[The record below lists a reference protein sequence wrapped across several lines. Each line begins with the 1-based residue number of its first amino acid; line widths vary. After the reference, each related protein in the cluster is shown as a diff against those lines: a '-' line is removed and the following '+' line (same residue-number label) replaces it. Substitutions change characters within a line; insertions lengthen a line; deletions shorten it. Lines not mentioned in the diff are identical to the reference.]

1 MKVIVVG
8 CGRYGSELAY
18 RLYQSGHTVSII
30 DENEEAFKIL
40 MPDFMGTLHEGDV
53 LNKDVLHR
61 AGIEE
66 ADALAAVTDNDS
78 LNMVVG
84 HIASKVYKIQRV
96 VVRNY
101 NPQYRSM
108 FEDFG
113 LQVVSSTSWG
123 AQRLE
128 EMIFHETSRTV
139 FSAGNGEVEL
149 YELVVPDKWV
159 GKTLGDLYPC
169 EGSILAALTRSGRA
183 HLPAPDIRIEA
194 GDVILVSATFEGID
208 AMRKQIC
215 ADEEA

>member
-1 MKVIVVG
+1 MKVIIVG

-18 RLYQSGHTVSII
+18 RLFKSGHVVSII

-40 MPDFMGTLHEGDV
+40 PPDFIGTTHEGDV
-53 LNKDVLHR
+53 MNKDVLHR

-66 ADALAAVTDNDS
+66 ADALAAVTDSDS

-84 HIASKVYKIQRV
+84 HIANKVYKVVHV

-101 NPQYRSM
+101 NPPYRSI

-128 EMIFHETSRTV
+128 EIISYQDSRTV
-139 FSAGNGEVEL
+139 FSAGNGEVEI
-149 YELVVPDKWV
+149 YELATPEKWV
-159 GKTLGDLYPC
+159 GKALKDLYPC
-169 EGSILAALTRSGRA
+169 EGSVLVAITRSGRS
-183 HLPAPDIRIEA
+183 HLPDPEIKIES
-194 GDVILVSATFEGID
+194 GDFILVSATFEGIE
-208 AMRKQIC
+208 AMRKQMC
-215 ADEEA
+215 EEA

>member
-18 RLYQSGHTVSII
+18 RLYQSGHDVSII
-30 DENEEAFKIL
+30 DENEEAFRIL
-40 MPDFMGTLHEGDV
+40 LPDFVGTLHEGDV
-53 LNKDVLHR
+53 MNKDVLHR

-66 ADALAAVTDNDS
+66 ADALAAVTDSDA

-84 HIASKVYKIQRV
+84 HIANKVYKIPRG

-128 EMIFHETSRTV
+128 EMIFHESSRTV
-139 FSAGNGEVEL
+139 FSAGNGEVEI
-149 YELVVPDKWV
+149 YELMVPQKWV
-159 GKTLGDLYPC
+159 GKALRDLYPC
-169 EGSILAALTRSGRA
+169 EGSIIVALTRAGRA
-183 HLPAPDIRIEA
+183 YLPSPDLDIEP
-194 GDVILVSATFEGID
+194 GDLILVSATFEGID
-208 AMRKQIC
+208 AMRKQVC
-215 ADEEA
+215 AEEA

>member
-18 RLYQSGHTVSII
+18 RLYKSGHDISII
-30 DENEEAFKIL
+30 DANEEAFKIL
-40 MPDFMGTLHEGDV
+40 IPDFVGTLHEGDV

-66 ADALAAVTDNDS
+66 ADALAAVTDNDT

-84 HIASKVYKIQRV
+84 HIASKVYKIPRV

-128 EMIFHETSRTV
+128 EMIFHESSRTV
-139 FSAGNGEVEL
+139 FSAGNGEVEI
-149 YELVVPDKWV
+149 YEIVVPGNWV
-159 GKTLGDLYPC
+159 GKTIGELNPC
-169 EGSILAALTRSGRA
+169 EGSVLVALTRAGRA
-183 HLPAPDIRIEA
+183 HLPEAGLTIEA
-194 GDVILVSATFEGID
+194 GDVILVSATFDGID
-208 AMRKQIC
+208 AMRKQLC
-215 ADEEA
+215 VEEEA

>member
-18 RLYQSGHTVSII
+18 RLYKSGHDVSII
-30 DENEEAFKIL
+30 DENESAFKIL
-40 MPDFMGTLHEGDV
+40 QPDFMGTLHEGDV
-53 LNKDVLHR
+53 LNQDVLHR
-61 AGIEE
+61 AGIED

-84 HIASKVYKIQRV
+84 HIASKIYKISRV

-128 EMIFHETSRTV
+128 EMIFHASTRTV
-139 FSAGNGEVEL
+139 FSAGNGEVEI

-159 GKTLGDLYPC
+159 GKSLGELYPC
-169 EGSILAALTRSGRA
+169 EGSILVALTRSGRA
-183 HLPAPDIRIEA
+183 HLPALDLKIEA